1 MKITWD
7 QHSNKTDPTSSNL
20 FFIVLHKSGGVDSP
34 DVAKMWLE
42 VPSKAELYA
51 EGNCEEELLEAFSK
65 LLKEHAYDSEVELYA
80 ERAY

>member
-1 MKITWD
+1 
-7 QHSNKTDPTSSNL
+7 
-20 FFIVLHKSGGVDSP
+20 
-34 DVAKMWLE
+34 MWLE

-51 EGNCEEELLEAFSK
+51 EGICEEELLEAFSK